1 MENKETVKEEEN
13 SVTINGTEMKESQL
27 NQDQKYFASQ
37 IQEARI
43 KRTQLKRRLDRNT
56 AVINAFESA
65 LTESTKKVAE
75 EILSEEE

>member
-1 MENKETVKEEEN
+1 MKNKETVKEEEN

-65 LTESTKKVAE
+65 LIESTKKVAE

>member
-1 MENKETVKEEEN
+1 MKNKETVKEEEN

-43 KRTQLKRRLDRNT
+43 KRTQLQRRLDRNT

-65 LTESTKKVAE
+65 LIESTKKVAE
-75 EILSEEE
+75 EILFEEE

>member
-1 MENKETVKEEEN
+1 MKNKETVKEEEN